1 MHMRI
6 GFSGAV
12 SSGRYRQCGH
22 AWTRPAPARTASASG
37 HIRMVLGLGQH
48 FDEAVGAR
56 GRALGRSS

>member
-22 AWTRPAPARTASASG
+22 AWTRPAPAHTASASG